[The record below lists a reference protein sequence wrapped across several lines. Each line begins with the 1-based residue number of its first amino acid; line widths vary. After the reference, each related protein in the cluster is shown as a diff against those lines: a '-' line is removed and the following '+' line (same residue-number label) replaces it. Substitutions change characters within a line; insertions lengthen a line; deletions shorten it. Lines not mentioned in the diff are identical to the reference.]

1 MLPGNQS
8 VRFCYLMQNGDNAKI
23 LLLFRP
29 PFVVNIIYIPDNQLY
44 CVFLQTLYFR
54 PYLVLLLKNILYFCA
69 QNVIILNMR
78 RSISFTILFFVMLSV
93 LVSCYQSHKKE
104 LDLAYTLAES
114 KPDSALAFLNRINQ
128 GKLSDKDMAK
138 YALIY
143 YMAQDKSGLDV
154 DNDSLIRIAYDWYGD
169 HQADSLYA
177 SSLYY
182 MGKYFLLNDSME
194 QAKACLEKSYS
205 ISNSL
210 HNLNLKCL
218 ALDKLIEVEEQLAPD
233 TALKYAKALVK
244 MYDSMPNVTI
254 YNKVVAR
261 LKLGENFFYV
271 DSLNQALEEEKKAYR
286 IAASVGDNNL
296 LSYVRQNLASTF
308 EEMGEKDSCLFYAR
322 QAYDLNGNDR
332 FSCQLMLAS
341 AYISVDSIKQAF
353 TILKQTAPKT
363 PEDHYSVFY
372 LQSQV
377 AVKAQDY
384 KTAKTF
390 SDSACSCLQE
400 MYRTAS
406 KAKNSYYTSFLKKES
421 ERAKMQGKTEMQRWV
436 FGLFLLLGLI
446 VISFV
451 LYAYWSYRK
460 LSLARMVH
468 EQEIFS
474 QKQQMIE
481 KLHQEEL
488 LHRDVQLSVMRNY
501 LLKKI
506 EVVEK
511 LNSNV
516 PNGCKHIVL
525 SDNEWTELEVFL
537 DSVEDLFVSRLK
549 QKHPNLSKADLRLM
563 MLLRLRLSQK
573 TLASIYCV
581 SEKAIKQKLF
591 LYKDKVGIKN
601 EHFSLRN
608 YIEDF

>member
-1 MLPGNQS
+1 MD
-8 VRFCYLMQNGDNAKI
+8 DNAKI

-29 PFVVNIIYIPDNQLY
+29 SFVINIIYIPDNQLY
-44 CVFLQTLYFR
+44 SAFLQTLYFR

-93 LVSCYQSHKKE
+93 LVSCYQSHKRE

-114 KPDSALAFLNRINQ
+114 KPDSALVFLNRINQ
-128 GKLSDKDMAK
+128 GKLSDEDMAK

-154 DNDSLIRIAYDWYGD
+154 DNDSLIRIAYDWYGE
-169 HQADSLYA
+169 HQDDSLYA
-177 SSLYY
+177 TALYY
-182 MGKYFLLNDSME
+182 MGKCFLLNDSME

-205 ISNSL
+205 ISDNF
-210 HNLNLKCL
+210 HNLSLKCL
-218 ALDKLIEVEEQLAPD
+218 ALDKLIEVEEQLEPYK
-233 TALKYAKALVK
+233 ALNYAKTLVK
-244 MYDSMPNVTI
+244 TYDSMPNVSL
-254 YNKVVAR
+254 YNKVAAHLR
-261 LKLGENFFYV
+261 LGENFFYV
-271 DSLNQALEEEKKAYR
+271 DSLKQALNEEKKAYR
-286 IAASVGDNNL
+286 LAMSVDDNNL

-341 AYISVDSIKQAF
+341 AYISADSIKQAF
-353 TILKQTAPKT
+353 AILNAATPKT
-363 PEDHYSVFY
+363 AEDRYSIFY
-372 LQSQV
+372 MQSKA

-406 KAKNSYYTSFLKKES
+406 KAKISYYSSFLKKES
-421 ERAKMQGKTEMQRWV
+421 ERAKIQGKAEVQRWV
-436 FGLFLLLGLI
+436 FGLTVLLGLI
-446 VISFV
+446 LISFV

-460 LSLARMVH
+460 LSLARIVH

-474 QKQQMIE
+474 QKQQMME

-488 LHRDVQLSVMRNY
+488 SHRDVQLSVMRTY

-511 LNSNV
+511 LNSSV
-516 PNGCKHIVL
+516 PNESKHIVL
-525 SDNEWTELEVFL
+525 SDNDWTELEVFL

-549 QKHPNLSKADLRLM
+549 KEHPNLSNADVRLM
-563 MLLRLRLSQK
+563 MLLRLKLSQK

-608 YIEDF
+608 YIENF

>member
-1 MLPGNQS
+1 ML
-8 VRFCYLMQNGDNAKI
+8 C
-23 LLLFRP
+23 
-29 PFVVNIIYIPDNQLY
+29 
-44 CVFLQTLYFR
+44 FLQTLYFR

-69 QNVIILNMR
+69 QNVIILNMG

-114 KPDSALAFLNRINQ
+114 KPDSALVFLNRINQ
-128 GKLSDKDMAK
+128 GKLSDEDMAK

-154 DNDSLIRIAYDWYGD
+154 DNDSLIRIAYDWYGE
-169 HQADSLYA
+169 HQDDSLYA

-182 MGKYFLLNDSME
+182 MGKCFLLNDSME

-205 ISNSL
+205 ISDSL
-210 HNLNLKCL
+210 HNMNLKCL

-244 MYDSMPNVTI
+244 MYESMPNVSI
-254 YNKVVAR
+254 YNKVAAHLR
-261 LKLGENFFYV
+261 LGENFFFV
-271 DSLNQALEEEKKAYR
+271 DSLKQALNEEKKAYSL
-286 IAASVGDNNL
+286 AMSVDDNNL

-308 EEMGEKDSCLFYAR
+308 EEMGEKDSCLLYAR

-341 AYISVDSIKQAF
+341 VYISVDSINQAFRLLKQAM
-353 TILKQTAPKT
+353 PKT
-363 PEDHYSVFY
+363 AEDRYSVFY
-372 LQSQV
+372 FQSQ
-377 AVKAQDY
+377 AAMKAQDF
-384 KTAKTF
+384 KSAKSF
-390 SDSACSCLQE
+390 SDSAYHYLE
-400 MYRTAS
+400 DMYRTAS
-406 KAKNSYYTSFLKKES
+406 KAKISYYSSFLKKES
-421 ERAKMQGKTEMQRWV
+421 ERAKMLGKAEVQRWV
-436 FGLFLLLGLI
+436 FGLIVFLGLI
-446 VISFV
+446 IILFV

-460 LSLARMVH
+460 LSLARIAH

-474 QKQQMIE
+474 QKQQMME

-488 LHRDVQLSVMRNY
+488 SHRDVQLSVMRTY

-511 LNSNV
+511 LNSSV
-516 PNGCKHIVL
+516 PNESKHIVL
-525 SDNEWTELEVFL
+525 SDNDWTELEVFL

-549 QKHPNLSKADLRLM
+549 KEHPNLSNADVRLM
-563 MLLRLRLSQK
+563 MLLRLKLSQK

-608 YIEDF
+608 YIENF

>member
-1 MLPGNQS
+1 M
-8 VRFCYLMQNGDNAKI
+8 KI

-29 PFVVNIIYIPDNQLY
+29 HFIINIIYIPDNQLY
-44 CVFLQTLYFR
+44 CAFLQTLYFR
-54 PYLVLLLKNILYFCA
+54 PCLVLLLKNILYFCA

-93 LVSCYQSHKKE
+93 LVSCYQSHKRE

-114 KPDSALAFLNRINQ
+114 KPDSALPFLNRINQ

-154 DNDSLIRIAYDWYGD
+154 DNDSLIRIAYDWYEG
-169 HQADSLYA
+169 HQEDSLYA

-182 MGKYFLLNDSME
+182 MGKCFLLNDSME
-194 QAKACLEKSYS
+194 QAKSCLEKSYS
-205 ISNSL
+205 ISDSL
-210 HNLNLKCL
+210 HNMNLKCL

-244 MYDSMPNVTI
+244 MYESMPNVSI
-254 YNKVVAR
+254 YNKVAAHLR
-261 LKLGENFFYV
+261 LGENFFFV
-271 DSLNQALEEEKKAYR
+271 DSLKQALNEEKKAYSL
-286 IAASVGDNNL
+286 AMSVDDNNL

-308 EEMGEKDSCLFYAR
+308 EEMGEKDSCLLYAR

-341 AYISVDSIKQAF
+341 VYISVDSINQAFRLLKQAM
-353 TILKQTAPKT
+353 PKT
-363 PEDHYSVFY
+363 AEDRYSVFY
-372 LQSQV
+372 FQSQ
-377 AVKAQDY
+377 AAMKAQDF
-384 KTAKTF
+384 KSAKSF
-390 SDSACSCLQE
+390 SDSAYHYLE
-400 MYRTAS
+400 DMYRTAS
-406 KAKNSYYTSFLKKES
+406 KAKISYYSSFLKKES
-421 ERAKMQGKTEMQRWV
+421 ERAKMQGKAEVQRWV
-436 FGLFLLLGLI
+436 FGLIVFLGLI
-446 VISFV
+446 IILFV

-460 LSLARMVH
+460 LSLARIAH

-474 QKQQMIE
+474 QKQQMME

-488 LHRDVQLSVMRNY
+488 SHRDVQLSVIRNY
-501 LLKKI
+501 LQKKI

-511 LNSNV
+511 LDSIV
-516 PNGCKHIVL
+516 PNEGKHIVL
-525 SDNEWTELEVFL
+525 SDNDWTELEVFL

-549 QKHPNLSKADLRLM
+549 KEHPNLSNADVRLM
-563 MLLRLRLSQK
+563 MLLRLKLSQK

-608 YIEDF
+608 YIENF

>member
-1 MLPGNQS
+1 M
-8 VRFCYLMQNGDNAKI
+8 
-23 LLLFRP
+23 RP
-29 PFVVNIIYIPDNQLY
+29 KCNY
-44 CVFLQTLYFR
+44 T
-54 PYLVLLLKNILYFCA
+54 K
-69 QNVIILNMR
+69 NMR

-93 LVSCYQSHKKE
+93 LVSCYQSHKRE

-114 KPDSALAFLNRINQ
+114 KPDSALVFLNRINQ

-154 DNDSLIRIAYDWYGD
+154 DNDSLIRIAYDWYGE
-169 HQADSLYA
+169 HQDDSLYA

-205 ISNSL
+205 ISDSL
-210 HNLNLKCL
+210 HNMNLKCL
-218 ALDKLIEVEEQLAPD
+218 ALDKLIEVEEQLAPYK
-233 TALKYAKALVK
+233 ALNYAKALVK
-244 MYDSMPNVTI
+244 MYESMPNVSI
-254 YNKVVAR
+254 YNKVAAHLR
-261 LKLGENFFYV
+261 LGENFFFV
-271 DSLNQALEEEKKAYR
+271 DSLKQALNEEKKAYSL
-286 IAASVGDNNL
+286 AMSVDDNNL

-308 EEMGEKDSCLFYAR
+308 EEMGEKDSCLLYAR

-341 AYISVDSIKQAF
+341 VYISVDSINQAFRLLKQAM
-353 TILKQTAPKT
+353 PKT
-363 PEDHYSVFY
+363 AEDRYSVFY
-372 LQSQV
+372 FQSQ
-377 AVKAQDY
+377 AAMKAQDF
-384 KTAKTF
+384 KSAKSF
-390 SDSACSCLQE
+390 SDSAYHYLE
-400 MYRTAS
+400 DMYRTAS
-406 KAKNSYYTSFLKKES
+406 KAKISYYSSFLKKES
-421 ERAKMQGKTEMQRWV
+421 ERAKMQGKAEVQRWV
-436 FGLFLLLGLI
+436 FGLIVFLGLI
-446 VISFV
+446 IILFV

-460 LSLARMVH
+460 LSLARIAH

-474 QKQQMIE
+474 QKQQMME

-488 LHRDVQLSVMRNY
+488 SHRDVQLSVMRTY

-511 LNSNV
+511 LNSSV
-516 PNGCKHIVL
+516 PNESKHIVL
-525 SDNEWTELEVFL
+525 SDNDWTELEVFL

-549 QKHPNLSKADLRLM
+549 KEHPNLSNADVRLM
-563 MLLRLRLSQK
+563 MLLRLKLSQK

-608 YIEDF
+608 YIENF